1 MRTKSFDSWPA
12 FVAAICCTASAMAQS
27 SVIQPRITQPID
39 NRQRVALAGNI
50 HPKAL
55 AAAQA
60 GNDQGRVVPSLELPY
75 VTLMLAPSA
84 SQQAALQKLL
94 EEQQTPGSPNYHQWL
109 TPEQ

>member
-1 MRTKSFDSWPA
+1 MRTKSFHPWA
-12 FVAAICCTASAMAQS
+12 AIVAAICCTATAMAQGG
-27 SVIQPRITQPID
+27 VTQARITQPID

-60 GNDQGRVVPSLELPY
+60 GNDQGRVAPSLEMPY
-75 VTLMLAPSA
+75 VTLALTPSA

-94 EEQQTPGSPNYHQWL
+94 EEQQTPGS
-109 TPEQ
+109 